1 MSETAEYLV
10 HIQVNW
16 PPDGDP
22 VRRDELM
29 AAERARGRELVE
41 AGVIRRLWRVPGRW
55 ANWGVWRAAST
66 DDLHGRP
73 GLAAVLPLAR
83 HPGHPPRRPPQRPRL
98 ADG

>member
-1 MSETAEYLV
+1 MSEAAEYLV

-29 AAERARGRELVE
+29 AAERERGRELVE

-55 ANWGVWRAAST
+55 ANWGVWRADSP
-66 DDLHGRP
+66 DDLHAA
-73 GLAAVLPLAR
+73 LASLPFFPWLDIQVIPLA
-83 HPGHPPRRPPQRPRL
+83 GHPNDP
-98 ADG
+98 G